1 MLKDITLGQ
10 YFPGNSAIHNI
21 DARVKIILSM
31 FYLGIIFA
39 INNFY
44 GYGLLVV
51 FTLSIIFISTV
62 PISFVLKG
70 IRPLIFFIILTA
82 ILNVFMTSG
91 TVWKSFGIFVI
102 TYEGINYAVF
112 MVLRIVFL
120 VLGTSMLTYT
130 TSPIELTDGLEHLLK
145 PFKKIGLPS
154 HELAMM
160 MTIALRF
167 VPTLLE
173 ETDKIMKAQTARGA
187 DFESG
192 NIVTRAK
199 ALIPLLIP
207 LFISAFRRA
216 DELAIAME
224 CRCYRGGDNR
234 TRLYEPKTGIID
246 IIASTVIVIF
256 AISIF
261 MLNRLGDFLAKYC
274 TYNSI

>member
-10 YFPGNSAIHNI
+10 FFPGNSPIHNI

-31 FYLGIIFA
+31 VYLCIIFL

-62 PISFVLKG
+62 PIRFVLKG
-70 IRPLIFFIILTA
+70 IKPLLFFIVFTA

-91 TVWKSFGIFVI
+91 RVLWSFSFAVI
-102 TYEGINYAVF
+102 TYEGVNYAIF

-130 TSPIELTDGLEHLLK
+130 TSPIELTDGLEKLLS
-145 PFKKIGLPS
+145 PFKKIGLPA

-192 NIVTRAK
+192 NLIARAK
-199 ALIPLLIP
+199 ALIPLLVP

-224 CRCYRGGDNR
+224 CRCYRGGKGR

-246 IIASTVIVIF
+246 IIASSVIIIF
-256 AISIF
+256 AISVI
-261 MLNRLGDFLAKYC
+261 MLNGQG
-274 TYNSI
+274 